1 MKLIQR
7 KEDAF
12 THMWRVLGRWLLR
25 KLRMIQVM
33 QNIRL
38 HMMLDW
44 LADLLSLNGPEYNI
58 SLRHKRGGG
67 GSRAA
72 LQVY

>member
-1 MKLIQR
+1 MR
-7 KEDAF
+7 KATE
-12 THMWRVLGRWLLR
+12 GRLLR

-33 QNIRL
+33 QSIRL

-72 LQVY
+72 GGGYR